1 MILYHGSREIVEQP
15 LYGKG
20 SENNDYGQGFY
31 CTESL
36 ELAKEWAC
44 PEIKDGFA
52 NPRVQHCRSVRHL
65 VVDR

>member
-1 MILYHGSREIVEQP
+1 MILYHGSREIVEHP
-15 LYGKG
+15 LYGMG

-52 NPRVQHCRSVRHL
+52 NPY
-65 VVDR
+65 